1 MLPFGLYMVVNKN
14 CPAKC
19 SNKHKELADKC
30 VTNRN
35 NEDSINFGQPP
46 PPTSLLLFAHVICDQ
61 NLNHLA
67 GSYSSLFIS
76 SPQITNKNWNDPK
89 KCRKYIEISLLW
101 CWYYCNSF
109 TKERKKSIRYS
120 SVSCGSS
127 LSLFKCACK
136 W

>member
-1 MLPFGLYMVVNKN
+1 MEVNKN

-19 SNKHKELADKC
+19 SNKRKELADKC

-46 PPTSLLLFAHVICDQ
+46 PTSLLLFANVICDQ

-76 SPQITNKNWNDPK
+76 SPQITNKIDTTQRNAAN
-89 KCRKYIEISLLW
+89 ISKLV
-101 CWYYCNSF
+101 CYGAGAGGSATNTNNCNSF
-109 TKERKKSIRYS
+109 TKERKKVYVTARL
-120 SVSCGSS
+120 VAGVR
-127 LSLFKCACK
+127 
-136 W
+136 

>member
-1 MLPFGLYMVVNKN
+1 MEVNKN

-19 SNKHKELADKC
+19 SNKRKELVDKC

-46 PPTSLLLFAHVICDQ
+46 PPPTSLLLFANVICDQ

-76 SPQITNKNWNDPK
+76 SPQITNKIDTTQRNAANISKLVCYGAGVGGTATVLPK
-89 KCRKYIEISLLW
+89 KG
-101 CWYYCNSF
+101 
-109 TKERKKSIRYS
+109 KKYS

-136 W
+136 R